1 MSLRSSLSFEVVPVG
16 NHSFRMSLCEGVE
29 LILPV
34 EVNHAESL
42 LLRAEN
48 HAFHYISPWNDTRIH
63 LHLTGFMLLP
73 YDKQGLVVVVGVMR
87 LENGVYAR
95 EGVAVMRDGGAGEVE
110 LVPVGEVV
118 TVAGSVLV
126 RGCSM
131 VLGQSLLVLAGLVI
145 TP

>member
-1 MSLRSSLSFEVVPVG
+1 MSLRSSLSFQVVPVG

-29 LILPV
+29 LSLPV
-34 EVNHAESL
+34 EVIHGESL
-42 LLRAEN
+42 LLHAEN
-48 HAFHYISPWNDTRIH
+48 HGFLYISPWNDTRIH

-73 YDKQGLVVVVGVMR
+73 YDKQGLVVVVGVVK
-87 LENGVYAR
+87 LEDGVYAR
-95 EGVAVMRDGGAGEVE
+95 EGVAVMRESGVGEVE
-110 LVPVGEVV
+110 LVPEGRVF

-131 VLGQSLLVLAGLVI
+131 VLGESLLVLAGLVI